1 MHPTISPLA
10 GARVVQYL
18 CNLPLVR
25 VEQVAYPA
33 QPVGFLR
40 RQLVHQ
46 PARRKRAALCFC
58 RSAALHTRL
67 TRRLQKARERER
79 ERERTPTRAQG
90 YRRLSFGR
98 HRKGAARSRDILK
111 STHAGSAASEIT
123 IIGGVTPVENAP
135 AIKIRI

>member
-25 VEQVAYPA
+25 VGQVAYSA
-33 QPVGFLR
+33 QPVGFFPQQANWCISLHTGKEQR
-40 RQLVHQ
+40 FVFFH
-46 PARRKRAALCFC
+46 
-58 RSAALHTRL
+58 SAVLHTRR
-67 TRRLQKARERER
+67 TDCKKR

-90 YRRLSFGR
+90 CRRLSFGR

>member
-25 VEQVAYPA
+25 VGQVAYSA
-33 QPVGFLR
+33 QPVGFFPQQANWCISLHAGKEQR
-40 RQLVHQ
+40 FVFFSLCG
-46 PARRKRAALCFC
+46 AAH
-58 RSAALHTRL
+58 SA
-67 TRRLQKARERER
+67 RRLQKAS

-90 YRRLSFGR
+90 CRRLSFGR

>member
-25 VEQVAYPA
+25 VEPVAYTA
-33 QPVGFLR
+33 QPLGFFLQQANWCISLHAGKEQR
-40 RQLVHQ
+40 CVFFHS
-46 PARRKRAALCFC
+46 ARCCTLGAPIAK
-58 RSAALHTRL
+58 S
-67 TRRLQKARERER
+67 ERER
-79 ERERTPTRAQG
+79 EHLQGLKAAAACHLGDTEKGQCGHVISSRARTPA
-90 YRRLSFGR
+90 LP
-98 HRKGAARSRDILK
+98 
-111 STHAGSAASEIT
+111 AASEIT